1 MTNSTM
7 SVLAIEK
14 AVSVLRSGG
23 VIALPTDTLYALA
36 AAARDAEAVRR
47 VFAIK
52 GREGAK
58 PLPLFVSD
66 LAMAERGAVFLPT
79 AHRLAERFWPG
90 PLTIAL
96 PRQPAFE
103 SEALAGG
110 DTVALRAPDHEAAL
124 AVIAALATPVTATSA
139 NRSGGRDPITP
150 SSWRSTS
157 AGVMARST
165 TSPTPAL
172 ASSALPR
179 RWSTALDPSRASP
192 ATAPSASER
201 STMPSP
207 DRLGGQR
214 CA

>member
-66 LAMAERGAVFLPT
+66 LAMAERVAVTGVARAAMT
-79 AHRLAERFWPG
+79 AR
-90 PLTIAL
+90 
-96 PRQPAFE
+96 
-103 SEALAGG
+103 
-110 DTVALRAPDHEAAL
+110 
-124 AVIAALATPVTATSA
+124 ATSA
-139 NRSGGRDPITP
+139 NRSGGRDP
-150 SSWRSTS
+150 
-157 AGVMARST
+157 V
-165 TSPTPAL
+165 
-172 ASSALPR
+172 
-179 RWSTALDPSRASP
+179 SP
-192 ATAPSASER
+192 AEV
-201 STMPSP
+201 
-207 DRLGGQR
+207 L
-214 CA
+214 

>member
-36 AAARDAEAVRR
+36 AAARAPGAGPR

-52 GREGAK
+52 GREGPK

-66 LAMAERGAVFLPT
+66 LAMAERVAVFSPT

-96 PRQPAFE
+96 PRQPPLA
-103 SEALAGG
+103 SVALAGR
-110 DTVALRAPDHEAAL
+110 DTVALRAPDHATAL
-124 AVIAALATPVTATSA
+124 AVIAALATPVTATRA
-139 NRSGGRDPITP
+139 HRSRGRHPP
-150 SSWRSTS
+150 
-157 AGVMARST
+157 
-165 TSPTPAL
+165 
-172 ASSALPR
+172 
-179 RWSTALDPSRASP
+179 
-192 ATAPSASER
+192 
-201 STMPSP
+201 
-207 DRLGGQR
+207 
-214 CA
+214 

>member
-66 LAMAERGAVFLPT
+66 LAMAERVAVFSPT

-96 PRQPAFE
+96 PRQPVFE

-110 DTVALRAPDHEAAL
+110 DTVAVRVPDYEFVRRL
-124 AVIAALATPVTATSA
+124 VRDLGWPVTGTSA
-139 NRSGGRDPITP
+139 NRAGARAPVSSAEAAFQLGEMVDLIIDGGRLKGGAESTVVDITVTP
-150 SSWRSTS
+150 PAVLREGAVRRADVETVLRQAVSTE
-157 AGVMARST
+157 T
-165 TSPTPAL
+165 
-172 ASSALPR
+172 
-179 RWSTALDPSRASP
+179 
-192 ATAPSASER
+192 
-201 STMPSP
+201 
-207 DRLGGQR
+207 
-214 CA
+214 

>member
-66 LAMAERGAVFLPT
+66 LAMAERVAVFSPT

-139 NRSGGRDPITP
+139 NRSGGRDPVSPAEVLRQLDGEIDYLLDVGPCLIGFASTVVDCTGPEPRITRNGAI
-150 SSWRSTS
+150 SER
-157 AGVMARST
+157 AIHD
-165 TSPTPAL
+165 AL
-172 ASSALPR
+172 AR
-179 RWSTALDPSRASP
+179 
-192 ATAPSASER
+192 
-201 STMPSP
+201 
-207 DRLGGQR
+207 
-214 CA
+214 